1 MGLALFI
8 QELFVFNSGLR
19 TIIRMFCRCLDY
31 AMMSNF
37 RRRAAGVVLPMLSV
51 VSVVPVLAHRHRTDR
66 TSGGSL
72 QSCSHDPSQ

>member
-1 MGLALFI
+1 M
-8 QELFVFNSGLR
+8 FNSGLR
-19 TIIRMFCRCLDY
+19 TIIRMLCRCLDH

-37 RRRAAGVVLPMLSV
+37 HRRAAGVVLPMLPV
-51 VSVVPVLAHRHRTDR
+51 VSIVPVLAHRHPTDR